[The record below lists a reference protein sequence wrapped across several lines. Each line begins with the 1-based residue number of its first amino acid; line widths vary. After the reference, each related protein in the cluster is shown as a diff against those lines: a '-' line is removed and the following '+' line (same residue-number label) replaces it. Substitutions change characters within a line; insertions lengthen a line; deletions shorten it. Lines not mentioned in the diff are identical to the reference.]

1 MAKAKVTVG
10 FYTATRF
17 NSFFSA
23 GTAISEEKFEEYVK
37 ERADQLREDENQF
50 ESYLE
55 DNYTHKETFEMGED
69 EKAEVQQEYSGQ
81 CEDYARAE
89 LEDEWEYNELQTEVE
104 VSAEVAPTPPKG
116 KCPCPCNR

>member
-17 NSFFSA
+17 NHFFSA
-23 GTAISEEKFEEYVK
+23 GAVISEEKFEEYVK
-37 ERADQLREDENQF
+37 ERMNELRESENQF

-55 DNYTHKETFEMGED
+55 DNYTCKEIFEMGED
-69 EKAEVQQEYSGQ
+69 EKAEIRQEYSDK
-81 CEDYARAE
+81 CEDDARAE